1 MTCILVPYHLDEHLP
16 DLDVPYEP
24 DRKVTADL
32 PDGSPWQRL
41 AALYGNAADVV
52 AEDARAGGRPVVMS
66 GDCTTSLATVAGL
79 QRAGVDPPRQNREPR
94 PGLTTGTRGN
104 RSRESG
110 PLSE

>member
-24 DRKVTADL
+24 DRRVTADL

-66 GDCTTSLATVAGL
+66 GDRTTPWRPWPARNEPA
-79 QRAGVDPPRQNREPR
+79 DPPRQNREPR
-94 PGLTTGTRGN
+94 LFLVDVSCVVHASDAGQPAT
-104 RSRESG
+104 
-110 PLSE
+110 